1 MIKAKATKN
10 MFLSYETNIK
20 EFRESII
27 KVGIIEKN
35 GGAIHTDRDLTVAQ
49 VGAIHEFG
57 VPENNI
63 PKRSFIREPII
74 NEQKKINGFIKM
86 KFSQVAQNSMTA
98 TAALN
103 QIGLFV
109 SGINQ
114 KSFVKNNWTPN
125 SPVTVQIKGSSKP
138 LIDTGQLRQSISY
151 SVEKI

>member
-35 GGAIHTDRDLTVAQ
+35 GGAIHTDSNLTVAQ

-98 TAALN
+98 TTALN